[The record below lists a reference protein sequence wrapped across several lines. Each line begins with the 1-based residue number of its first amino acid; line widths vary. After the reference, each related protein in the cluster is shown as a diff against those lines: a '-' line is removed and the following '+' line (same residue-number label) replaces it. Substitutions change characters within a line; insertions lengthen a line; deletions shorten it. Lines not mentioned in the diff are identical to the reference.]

1 MTLEEAKIVGSIIA
15 CADGGCS
22 VCVSEL
28 VDQCNEAFPKFKW
41 TMNDDGI
48 MEVKEN
54 DMEQKSN

>member
-22 VCVSEL
+22 VCVQEL
-28 VDQCNEAFPKFKW
+28 VDQCNESFPAFIW
-41 TMNDDGI
+41 TMNDNGI

-54 DMEQKSN
+54 GMEPKSN